1 MKKNRLCDLLGIRY
15 PILQGGMLWLAD
27 ARLAA
32 AVSNTGALGT
42 LSAYAGMQPNGDPV
56 ENLRRQVHKTL
67 KLTPKPFAVN
77 ITLDLPASGLL
88 IDVLLQEKVAIAV
101 TAAGSPEIYTELLH
115 SAGIRVLHVIGSVR
129 QAVLAESS
137 GVDAVIVEGMEAAG
151 RVGREE
157 IPLFTL
163 LPKVVDAVSVPL
175 VAAGGIADGRGMAA
189 AFALSSVGVQMGT
202 RFVAV
207 EECPAHIA
215 YKQAIIE
222 CGDSGTILTRRS
234 STPTRSL
241 RSRFIEELS
250 AMERSGKPT
259 DRIEKFI
266 GHNRAW
272 TAQVAGDMENGDA
285 YAGTS
290 AGLIQEIIPAGEIIR
305 KIMREYR
312 ETVSRKEAF
321 PDFTDL

>member
-1 MKKNRLCDLLGIRY
+1 MEKNRLCDLLGIRY
-15 PILQGGMLWLAD
+15 AILQGGMLWLAD
-27 ARLAA
+27 ERLAA
-32 AVSNTGALGT
+32 AVSNAGALGT
-42 LSAYAGMQPNGDPV
+42 LSSYAGMQPNGDPV

-77 ITLDLPASGLL
+77 IPLDLPASGLL

-115 SAGIRVLHVIGSVR
+115 SAGIRVLHVIGSVQ

-137 GVDAVIVEGMEAAG
+137 GVDAVIVEGVEAAG

-163 LPKVVDAVSVPL
+163 LPQVVDAVSIPV

-189 AFALSSVGVQMGT
+189 AFVLGSVGVQMGT

-207 EECPAHIA
+207 DECPAHIA

-250 AMERSGKPT
+250 AMERSGEPT
-259 DRIEKFI
+259 DRIEKYI
-266 GHNRAW
+266 DLNRAW
-272 TAQVAGDMENGDA
+272 MAQVAGDMENGDA

-290 AGLIQEIIPAGEIIR
+290 AGLIQEIIPAGEVIR

>member
-1 MKKNRLCDLLGIRY
+1 MKKKSLFDLLGIRY

-27 ARLAA
+27 AKLAA
-32 AVSNTGALGT
+32 AVSNAGALGT
-42 LSAYAGMQPNGDPV
+42 LSPYAGMQPNGDPV
-56 ENLRRQVHKTL
+56 ENLRRQIHKTRE
-67 KLTPKPFAVN
+67 LTSKSFAVN
-77 ITLDLPASGLL
+77 IPLDLPASGLL
-88 IDVLLQEKVAIAV
+88 IDVLLQEKVTIAV
-101 TAAGSPEIYTELLH
+101 TAAGSPGIYTQLLH
-115 SAGIRVLHVIGSVR
+115 SAGIRVLHVIGSVS
-129 QAVLAESS
+129 QAVFAESC
-137 GVDAVIVEGMEAAG
+137 GVDAVIVEGAEAAG

-163 LPKVVDAVSVPL
+163 LPQVVDSVSIPL

-189 AFALSSVGVQMGT
+189 AFALGSVGVQMGT

-222 CGDSGTILTRRS
+222 CRDSGTVITRRS

-241 RSRFIEELS
+241 RSMFIEELS
-250 AMERSGKPT
+250 AMERSGEPT

-266 GHNRAW
+266 GLNRAW
-272 TAQVAGDMENGDA
+272 MAQVAGDLENGDA

-290 AGLIQEIIPAGEIIR
+290 AEIIR
-305 KIMREYR
+305 EILPAGAVIRKLIKECR
-312 ETVSRKEAF
+312 ETICRINDFPYSSVS
-321 PDFTDL
+321 

>member
-32 AVSNTGALGT
+32 AVSNAGALGT
-42 LSAYAGMQPNGDPV
+42 LSSYAGMQPNGDPV
-56 ENLRRQVHKTL
+56 ENLCRQVHKTL

-77 ITLDLPASGLL
+77 IPLDLPASGLL

-101 TAAGSPEIYTELLH
+101 IAAGSPEIYTELLH
-115 SAGIRVLHVIGSVR
+115 SAGIRVLHVTGSVR

-137 GVDAVIVEGMEAAG
+137 GVDAVIVEGVEAAG

-163 LPKVVDAVSVPL
+163 LPQVVDAVSIPV
-175 VAAGGIADGRGMAA
+175 VAAGGIADGRGIAA
-189 AFALSSVGVQMGT
+189 AFALGSVGVQMGT
-202 RFVAV
+202 RFVV
-207 EECPAHIA
+207 VDECPAHIA

-250 AMERSGKPT
+250 AMEHSGEPT

-290 AGLIQEIIPAGEIIR
+290 AGLIQEVIPAGEIIR